1 MKQIIVLFILVS
13 FFSAVKAQDCIADK
27 IAKQAIEID
36 SLSKVIHT
44 YQSNK
49 KQESSKNKNN
59 EKEYKDSINT
69 LKADL
74 SKLEKF
80 KSEKKII
87 DTELSFKS
95 DSIAL
100 LKNQIIE
107 KDNEIN
113 SIKDQS
119 KKDAI
124 NEKENGKNEV
134 YNKLANLYRNKSF
147 DELIKSTSSISI
159 QRDKELIGNYE
170 DLIQVLADL
179 ETCLNA
185 EKLLSIKFDVIQ
197 VNNTL
202 NQITLIK
209 QQSES
214 VKTLKSKLENFKVF
228 NEGLVST
235 LQRIIVI
242 DKNEN
247 VKGSSTQIQNAKYN
261 KILSELTKYIFEYDF
276 NFVDY
281 PYLSEIVLE
290 IIKRKQPNPDADIS
304 DLLQKIE

>member
-1 MKQIIVLFILVS
+1 M
-13 FFSAVKAQDCIADK
+13 
-27 IAKQAIEID
+27 
-36 SLSKVIHT
+36 
-44 YQSNK
+44 
-49 KQESSKNKNN
+49 
-59 EKEYKDSINT
+59 
-69 LKADL
+69 
-74 SKLEKF
+74 
-80 KSEKKII
+80 
-87 DTELSFKS
+87 
-95 DSIAL
+95 
-100 LKNQIIE
+100 
-107 KDNEIN
+107 
-113 SIKDQS
+113 
-119 KKDAI
+119 
-124 NEKENGKNEV
+124 
-134 YNKLANLYRNKSF
+134 YRNKSF

-228 NEGLVST
+228 NEGLVSA